1 MIGIK
6 RKSILNL
13 ILVLIF
19 LSGCIEDENTI
30 PVANAGR
37 NQTVDINTL
46 VTLDGSDSTDADGDF
61 LNYSWTAKEGNPAK
75 VNLVS
80 TDNAASRKFTPTIA
94 GTYTFI
100 LIVNDGIVDSLPVE
114 VVITVNDPPVVANAG
129 SDQTVNIN
137 TLVTLDGSA
146 SSGADGD
153 TLTYS
158 WTAKSGNPATDALS
172 STTAVSPTFTPT
184 ALGTYTFILI
194 VNDGIV
200 DSLPVEVVIT
210 VNDPPVVANAGSDQT
225 VNINTLVTLDGS
237 ASSGADGDTLTYSW
251 TAKSGNPATDA
262 LSSTTAVSPTF
273 TPTALGTYT
282 FELIVNDGTID
293 SSPDEVDIIVTAA
306 APYTVVSQVTIPS
319 AGTHNLRSIAYGGGT
334 FVAVGVNTNGNS
346 GIGYYSTDAG
356 RTWTQNISA
365 GEPLEQIIYADSKF
379 SAIGDNGRLSR
390 SDAGQTSWTH
400 SKLQVGGN
408 PSGGDWESIAF
419 NPASSGRYVISRN
432 AGRTAYTDGTSIN
445 FTEVTTGELGTFF
458 SSVFGNDTF
467 FVAGDNGKIA
477 HSTDNGLNWIVNT
490 VDSDNDRFISM
501 AYGSS
506 GGLMAI
512 TSPGGFFISATGTG
526 GWTEYVFTVFVGIA
540 RTAQN
545 VRYLNNRYVLAGDEF
560 VSFSDTGAQDSWTT
574 FASEAV
580 DDNLNALWNDV
591 SYNNNEYIFVG
602 NAGKILIVQQN

>member
-1 MIGIK
+1 MLSTAIMIRIST
-6 RKSILNL
+6 KSILNL
-13 ILVLIF
+13 ILILVF
-19 LSGCIEDENTI
+19 LSGCTETEDENTV
-30 PVANAGR
+30 P
-37 NQTVDINTL
+37 
-46 VTLDGSDSTDADGDF
+46 
-61 LNYSWTAKEGNPAK
+61 
-75 VNLVS
+75 
-80 TDNAASRKFTPTIA
+80 
-94 GTYTFI
+94 
-100 LIVNDGIVDSLPVE
+100 
-114 VVITVNDPPVVANAG
+114 VANAG
-129 SDQTVNIN
+129 SDQTININ

-146 SSGADGD
+146 STDADSD

-158 WTAKSGNPATDALS
+158 WTAKSGNPANDALS
-172 STTAVSPTFTPT
+172 SATAASPTFTPT
-184 ALGTYTFILI
+184 AVGTYTFELI
-194 VNDGIV
+194 VNDGTI
-200 DSLPVEVVIT
+200 DSSPDEVVIT
-210 VNDPPVVANAGSDQT
+210 VNDPNTNSAPVANAGSDQNVT
-225 VNINTLVTLDGS
+225 VNTLVTLDGS
-237 ASSGADGDTLTYSW
+237 ASTDADSDTLTYSW
-251 TAKSGNPATDA
+251 TAKSGNPANDA
-262 LSSTTAVSPTF
+262 LSSATAASPTF
-273 TPTALGTYT
+273 TPTAVGTYT

-306 APYTVVSQVTIPS
+306 EPYTVIRQVTIPS

-334 FVAVGVNTNGNS
+334 FVAVGINTSGNI

-408 PSGGDWESIAF
+408 PSGGNWESIAF
-419 NPASSGRYVISRN
+419 NPASSGRYIIARNSRN
-432 AGRTAYTDGTSIN
+432 IAYADGNSTD
-445 FTEVTTGELGTFF
+445 FTEVDTGESGSFF
-458 SSVFGNDTF
+458 SSVFANNTF
-467 FVAGDNGKIA
+467 FVAGNDGKIA
-477 HSTDNGLNWIVNT
+477 HSTDNGATWMVNT

-501 AYGSS
+501 AYGSP

-545 VRYLNNRYVLAGDEF
+545 VRYLNNRYVLAGDDF
-560 VSFSDTGAQDSWTT
+560 VAFSESGAEDSWTILAAQT
-574 FASEAV
+574 I